1 MNDSTDPLADTLTE
15 TLPVLLTAL
24 EAMEVAQQA
33 FHPARPE
40 SVIEFLNPFLEPLS
54 DAQARLEPLAFPEH
68 VEKFG
73 LQLKTAFTYAV
84 RSAENYRSA
93 GTSPDSGMRAA
104 RTLSKARAHLF
115 PLATLLNPIHQFFLE
130 PSLRV
135 QPQIS
140 ELWQQEPLKTPL
152 IHIENDYDQRGGA
165 SIFIPHWLDPNQ
177 ATPVV
182 VALHGGTGHG
192 RDMLWSWVREA
203 RSRGF
208 VVIAPTSQDQTWQLH
223 HPEQEMPALLAL
235 IEFVAQNTHIDRNK
249 IMLTGMSDG
258 ATLTLQLGLSQGS
271 PFTHLAPFSGTLD
284 PALIET
290 GAVALARDKSI
301 YLVHGSQ
308 DWMFPVEVGKMTHQ
322 ILEAH
327 NHHMIYREID
337 GLGHAFARSELTR
350 LLPWFSDALNLES

>member
-1 MNDSTDPLADTLTE
+1 MNNSTDPLADALTE

-40 SVIEFLNPFLEPLS
+40 RVITFLEPYFEPLKQ
-54 DAQARLEPLAFPEH
+54 AQARLAPLSFPVH

-73 LQLKTAFTYAV
+73 SQLKTAFTYAV
-84 RSAENYRSA
+84 RTAENYQLA
-93 GTSPDSGMRAA
+93 ATSPESGMRAG

-130 PSLRV
+130 PSLRD
-135 QPQIS
+135 QAQIS
-140 ELWQQEPLKTPL
+140 ERWQQEPLTSPFV
-152 IHIENDYDQRGGA
+152 HVENDYDQRGGA
-165 SIFIPHWLDPNQ
+165 SIFVPHWLDPDQ
-177 ATPVV
+177 AAPVV
-182 VALHGGTGHG
+182 IALHGGTGHG

-223 HPEQEMPALLAL
+223 HPEQEMPAILAL
-235 IEFVAQNTHIDRNK
+235 IEFVAQNTQIDRSK

-258 ATLTLQLGLSQGS
+258 ATLTLQLGLAQSS

-284 PALIET
+284 PALVES
-290 GAVALARDKSI
+290 GAIAEAQNKSI

-322 ILEAH
+322 VLEAF
-327 NHHMIYREID
+327 NHHMIYREVE
-337 GLGHAFARSELTR
+337 GLGHAFARSELPR
-350 LLPWFSDALNLES
+350 LLPWFSDALMLES